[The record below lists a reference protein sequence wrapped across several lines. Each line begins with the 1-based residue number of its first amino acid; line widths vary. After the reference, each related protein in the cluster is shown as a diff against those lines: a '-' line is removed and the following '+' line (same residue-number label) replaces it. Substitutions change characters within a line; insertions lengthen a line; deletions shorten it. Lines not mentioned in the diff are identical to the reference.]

1 VKVYVN
7 VKQAGVRKNYIT
19 KQELIL
25 NSKPE
30 TLRELI
36 AAVVSDNVKSFNN
49 KIEGYRIIEYL
60 TDEQIKDKLVRG
72 RVSFGEVYNETMAD
86 VDMAIEAAILA
97 YEDGIFRVFIGES
110 EGAGLDEKISIN
122 EEETLIFVRLT
133 MLTGRLW

>member
-1 VKVYVN
+1 MKVYVN

-25 NSKPE
+25 DSRPE

-36 AAVVSDNVKSFNN
+36 AAVVEENVKSFNS
-49 KIEGYRIIEYL
+49 KISSDRIIDYL
-60 TDEQIKDKLVRG
+60 TNDQIKDKLTTG
-72 RVSFGEVYNETMAD
+72 RVSFGEMYNETMAD
-86 VDMAIEAAILA
+86 INQAIETANLA
-97 YEDGIFRVFIGES
+97 YEDGIFRVFTGES

-122 EEETLIFVRLT
+122 EEETLTFIRLT